1 MYAQSSL
8 LKFILMKREQGRKG
22 KGKKG
27 LVTAQVGGGTRWQL
41 GALLREKAGFLAAV
55 FGTLIFQLL
64 IVLMIVKMVPN
75 DDPLVDWFKRFGL
88 LSILLQF
95 ALIICLAIVP
105 MPMPVKFAFFSLFA
119 ALVGFMLKLSLQKV
133 PEEIV
138 RGALIATIAV
148 FVFFVLV
155 GLIISGFGIDLGP
168 LGFLLLGVLLLL
180 VIVSVVSSFMKTT
193 SVFKKGLAIATIF
206 LFSIYVVFDTNQI
219 LVRDYAGD
227 FVTAALDYF
236 LDILNLFLSIVS
248 YTNSE

>member
-8 LKFILMKREQGRKG
+8 LKFIMMKRKPGKG
-22 KGKKG
+22 KGMKG
-27 LVTAQVGGGTRWQL
+27 QSGGGAGAGWQL
-41 GALLREKAGFLAAV
+41 GTLLREKAGFLAAV

-64 IVLMIVKMVPN
+64 IVLMIVKMVPDN
-75 DDPLVDWFKRFGL
+75 DPLVDWFKKFGL
-88 LSILLQF
+88 LSIILQF

-105 MPMPVKFAFFSLFA
+105 MPMPVKFALFSVFA
-119 ALVGFMLKLSLQKV
+119 ALVGFMLKVSLEKV
-133 PEEIV
+133 PVEIV
-138 RGALIATIAV
+138 RGAIVATIAV
-148 FVFFVLV
+148 FVFFVCV
-155 GLIISGFGIDLGP
+155 GLVISGFGIDLGP
-168 LGFLLLGVLLLL
+168 LSLVLLGVLLLL
-180 VIVSVVSSFMKTT
+180 VIVSVVSLFMNTT

-248 YTNSE
+248 YTNNE